1 MKRLFATAILALL
14 PILSFAEEPAWGT
27 FTNEPVDGLIWE
39 YKRGSL
45 DLAKNDDGSI
55 YWTYIFRTSKKGGT
69 KFDFVKIAVPARGCA
84 KQSGTLFIL
93 NLNNEKQAEIQ
104 FVFDGGTLGSA
115 IAQNICKQG
124 DMVLEYRKSKE
135 AEPNPTS
142 T

>member
-1 MKRLFATAILALL
+1 MKRLFTAIALL
-14 PILSFAEEPAWGT
+14 PTLAFADEPAWGT
-27 FTNEPVDGLIWE
+27 FTKEPVDGLIWE

-45 DLAKNDDGSI
+45 DVVKNDDNSI
-55 YWTYIFRTSKKGGT
+55 YWTYIFRTSHKGDT

-84 KQSGTLFIL
+84 KQNGTMFIL
-93 NLNNEKQAEIQ
+93 DLNNEKKAEIP

-124 DMVLEYRKSKE
+124 DLVLEKVKKE
-135 AEPNPTS
+135 EEPKPTS

>member
-1 MKRLFATAILALL
+1 MKRLLAAIALL
-14 PILSFAEEPAWGT
+14 PTLAFAEESAWGT

-45 DLAKNDDGSI
+45 DLAKNDDGSM
-55 YWTYIFRTSKKGGT
+55 YWTYIFRTSRKGGT
-69 KFDFVKIAVPARGCA
+69 KFDFVKIAVPTRGCA
-84 KQSGTLFIL
+84 KQNGTLFIL
-93 NLNNEKQAEIQ
+93 AMNNEKQAEIP

-124 DMVLEYRKSKE
+124 DLVLEKVKKE
-135 AEPNPTS
+135 EEPKPTA

>member
-1 MKRLFATAILALL
+1 MKRLFAAIALL
-14 PILSFAEEPAWGT
+14 PTLAFADEPVWGT

-45 DLAKNDDGSI
+45 DLAKNDDGSM

-69 KFDFVKIAVPARGCA
+69 KFDFLKIAVPARGCA

-124 DMVLEYRKSKE
+124 DLVLEKVKKDE
-135 AEPNPTS
+135 EEPKPTA